1 VSPAFGGMQETTQQ
15 GTTNCLAETTMAC
28 PAVMEQV
35 KSFVSRGE
43 HGGVGCSMFSLFHY
57 IDAGMKTRCHRSP
70 PWEAGVLDDGGWRRI
85 IKPSAPPKNKLRC
98 DGLLCP
104 RGVRNALIA
113 RGATD

>member
-1 VSPAFGGMQETTQQ
+1 MQETTQQ
-15 GTTNCLAETTMAC
+15 GVTNCLAETAMAC
-28 PAVMEQV
+28 PAVIERV
-35 KSFVSRGE
+35 KSLASRGE

-57 IDAGMKTRCHRSP
+57 IDRGHENALPRSP

-98 DGLLCP
+98 DGLLCL
-104 RGVRNALIA
+104 RGLRNALIA